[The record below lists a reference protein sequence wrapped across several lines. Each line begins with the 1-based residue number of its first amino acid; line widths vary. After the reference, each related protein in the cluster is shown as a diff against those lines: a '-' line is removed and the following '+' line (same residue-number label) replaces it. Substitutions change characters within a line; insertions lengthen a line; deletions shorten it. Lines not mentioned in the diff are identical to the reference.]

1 MAIIYV
7 LGRTPIRMLL
17 LLLFALATPVAGQEG
32 QAAAIID
39 PGSRLV
45 TRAELE
51 ALLEDTRA
59 IALSPAYS
67 EEVRGQA
74 DAYIRLLEERLLRGD
89 FRAGDRIIISLE
101 AESAVVDTF
110 TVEPGPVVVLGDL
123 GPISLDGVLRS
134 ELEEHMQEEV
144 RRFVRTPQV
153 AAKTLI
159 RVNIMGSVRQQ
170 GSYYLPSNMLLD
182 DALMVA
188 GGPVGNVNLE
198 EIEIRRGSARTIWRG
213 SPLESARM
221 EGMTL
226 DQLALQ
232 SGDEV
237 QVPEDQT
244 LSRRWWAQTLVR
256 GALAALTIYVVGVRL
271 F

>member
-1 MAIIYV
+1 MIPR
-7 LGRTPIRMLL
+7 LGRFPARCLL
-17 LLLFALATPVAGQEG
+17 LLSLALAAGPLAAQEG
-32 QAAAIID
+32 QVVGTFD

-51 ALLEDTRA
+51 RLLEDTRS
-59 IALSPAYS
+59 IAASPAYS

-74 DAYIRLLEERLLRGD
+74 EAYIRLLEQRLVRGD
-89 FRAGDRIIISLE
+89 FRAGDRIILSID
-101 AESAVVDTF
+101 AQTQAADTF
-110 TVEPGPVVVLGDL
+110 TVEPGPLVVLGDL

-134 ELEEHMQEEV
+134 ELEEHMQEQV
-144 RRFVRTPQV
+144 TRFVRSPQV
-153 AAKTLI
+153 AARTLI
-159 RVNIMGSVRQQ
+159 RVNIMGNVGQQ

-188 GGPVGNVNLE
+188 GGPRGRVNLE
-198 EIEIRRGSARTIWRG
+198 EIEIRRGSSRVIWRG

-232 SGDEV
+232 SGD
-237 QVPEDQT
+237 QIDVPEDQT
-244 LSRRWWAQTLVR
+244 LSRSWWAQTLVR
-256 GALAALTIYVVGVRL
+256 GALAALTIYVLGVRI

>member
-1 MAIIYV
+1 MHMP
-7 LGRTPIRMLL
+7 GRTPMRFIVFLL
-17 LLLFALATPVAGQEG
+17 LALAAPLSGQQG
-32 QAAAIID
+32 QAAGIID

-51 ALLEDTRA
+51 TLLEETRA
-59 IALSPAYS
+59 IAQSPAYS
-67 EEVRGQA
+67 DEIRGQA
-74 DAYIRLLEERLLRGD
+74 EAYTRLLEERLVRGD

-101 AESAVVDTF
+101 AESLAVDTF

-123 GPISLDGVLRS
+123 GPISLEGVLRS
-134 ELEEHMQEEV
+134 ELEGHMQEEV

-153 AAKTLI
+153 TARTLI

-188 GGPVGNVNLE
+188 GGPVGSVNLE
-198 EIEIRRGSARTIWRG
+198 EIEIRRGSSRTIWRG

-244 LSRRWWAQTLVR
+244 LTRSWWARTLVR
-256 GALAALTIYVVGVRL
+256 GALAALTVYVVGVRL